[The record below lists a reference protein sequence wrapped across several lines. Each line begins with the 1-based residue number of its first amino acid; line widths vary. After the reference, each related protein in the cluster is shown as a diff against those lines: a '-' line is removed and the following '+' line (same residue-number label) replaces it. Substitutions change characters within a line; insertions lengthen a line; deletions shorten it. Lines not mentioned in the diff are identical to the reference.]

1 MTHHA
6 DDTTLESV
14 METLIAN
21 GMDGLGEAFSILY
34 NTAMEVERSRF
45 LGASHYERSEQRI
58 GQSNG
63 FKNR

>member
-1 MTHHA
+1 
-6 DDTTLESV
+6 
-14 METLIAN
+14 
-21 GMDGLGEAFSILY
+21 LY